1 MPRSPK
7 NVVGGIRDG
16 RVIVRVTSP
25 PVDQAANDAVVRML
39 ANALGLPKGA
49 VRLVAGHT
57 ARNKVAE
64 AAGLSLD
71 AVADLLREPSTGRAR

>member
-25 PVDQAANDAVVRML
+25 PVDQAANDAGVRLL
-39 ANALGLPKGA
+39 ANALGLPKSA

-57 ARNKVAE
+57 GRNKVAE
-64 AAGLSLD
+64 ADLSPD
-71 AVADLLREPSTGRAR
+71 VVASLLREPSTGRAR